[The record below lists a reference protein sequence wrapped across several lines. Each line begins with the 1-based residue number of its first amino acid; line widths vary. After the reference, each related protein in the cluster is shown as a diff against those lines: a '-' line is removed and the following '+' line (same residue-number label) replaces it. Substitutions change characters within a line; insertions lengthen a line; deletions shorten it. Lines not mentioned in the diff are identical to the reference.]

1 MRDVQT
7 MSNDP
12 DSRWER
18 FAAREPYFAVLTAP
32 EYLRQNLTPE
42 RRRAFFESG
51 DALVTSMF
59 RAIELQLSPYFNP
72 SAILEFGCGAG
83 RLAIPLA
90 RRAARNAGSVTAV
103 DRSPA
108 MLDVARREAGEH
120 GVANLQFRTPA
131 EFFSSEQPFDFI
143 TCYFVM
149 QRLPPDQGLPL
160 LAALLDRL
168 TPKGVGVFH
177 IPFRNTAATAVKAL
191 RWLRRAV
198 PGVNAL
204 ANTARRRPAREPF
217 VRLYT
222 YDLAAVF
229 GVMKASGIETMH
241 VVFEPH
247 HGLETALLYVEKPA
261 ERGAGESSEDG
272 GSIDVARLVE
282 QTSIDELNRAAE
294 EYFASITHWDHQLT
308 KPFSQAHEAP
318 TLLIDMAVLMQG
330 LQLTAGSTL
339 LDFGA
344 GTGWFARFLTQLGCR
359 VLLLDVSETALAKA
373 RELYERLPIIGERP
387 APEFLP
393 FDGRTIP
400 LPDASVDRVLSF
412 HAFHHVPNPMAILQ
426 ELGRVLRPGGIAG
439 FAEPGPRHSRSPVS
453 QFEMRNYRVVEN
465 DVDVHAIWRAAKACG
480 FRDLQLAVFHGP
492 PYQVSLEDFE
502 DFLAGGTATAPWA
515 TSTRVFLRNART
527 FFLTKAGAERVDSRR
542 ADGLACHI
550 HVPAIDKPF
559 RAGAPIVID
568 ALATNTGTSTWLPW
582 TASHGGVGC
591 GAHLYD
597 GSGTLLEFDAGVS
610 PIGDPPQEVAP
621 GETIA
626 VRVRVPSQRAG
637 RYIVELDCVAAHVS
651 WFAPLGSRPVR
662 VEITVASSADAVAG
676 SADL

>member
-1 MRDVQT
+1 VPA
-7 MSNDP
+7 NDP
-12 DSRWER
+12 DPRWER
-18 FAAREPYFAVLTAP
+18 FAAREPYFAVLTAA

-51 DALVTSMF
+51 DALVASMF
-59 RAIELQLSPYFNP
+59 RVIELQLSPYFNP
-72 SAILEFGCGAG
+72 SAILEYGCGTG

-108 MLDVARREAGEH
+108 MLDAARREAGEH
-120 GVANLQFRTPA
+120 GVANVQFRTPVELFA
-131 EFFSSEQPFDFI
+131 GKQTFDFI

-149 QRLPPDQGLPL
+149 QRLPPEEGLPL
-160 LAALLDRL
+160 LAGLLDRL

-177 IPFRNTAATAVKAL
+177 IPFRNTASTALKTL
-191 RWLRRAV
+191 RWLRSAV

-204 ANTARRRPAREPF
+204 ANTARRRPAGEPF
-217 VRLYT
+217 VRPYT

-229 GVMKASGIETMH
+229 GVMKAGGIETMH

-247 HGLETALLYVEKPA
+247 QGLETALLYVEKPA
-261 ERGAGESSEDG
+261 ERGAGGSSEDD
-272 GSIDVARLVE
+272 GSIDVAELVE
-282 QTSIDELNRAAE
+282 QTSIDQLNRAAE
-294 EYFASITHWDHQLT
+294 EYFASITNWDHQLT

-318 TLLIDMAVLMQG
+318 SLLIDMAVLLQG
-330 LQLTAGSTL
+330 LQLTAGATV

-359 VLLLDVSETALAKA
+359 VWLLDVSETALAKA
-373 RELYERLPIIGERP
+373 RELYERLPIIGDRP

-412 HAFHHVPNPMAILQ
+412 HAFHHVPHPVAILQ

-439 FAEPGPRHSRSPVS
+439 FAEPGPRHSRGPVS

-465 DVDVHAIWRAAKACG
+465 DIDVHAIWRAARACG

-502 DFLAGGTATAPWA
+502 DLLAGGTATAPWV

-559 RAGAPIVID
+559 GAGAPIVID
-568 ALATNTGTSTWLPW
+568 ALVTNAGTSTWLPW
-582 TASHGGVGC
+582 AAGRGGVGC

-597 GSGTLLEFDAGVS
+597 GSGTLVEFDASVS
-610 PIGDPPQEVAP
+610 PIGDLPREVAP

-626 VRVRVPSQRAG
+626 VRVGVPPQRPG

-651 WFAPLGSRPVR
+651 WFAPLGSRPAR
-662 VEITVASSADAVAG
+662 VTITVET
-676 SADL
+676 

>member
-1 MRDVQT
+1 MPT
-7 MSNDP
+7 DP
-12 DSRWER
+12 NPDWER

-51 DALVTSMF
+51 EALVASMF

-72 SAILEFGCGAG
+72 SAILEYGCGAG

-90 RRAARNAGSVTAV
+90 RRAGRNAGWVTAV

-108 MLDVARREAGEH
+108 MLDAARREADEH
-120 GVANLQFRTPA
+120 GVSNVRFRTPA
-131 EFFSSEQPFDFI
+131 ELFSGSRETFDFI

-160 LAALLDRL
+160 LAGLLDRL

-177 IPFRNTAATAVKAL
+177 IPFRSTASTALTAL
-191 RWLRRAV
+191 RWLRSAV

-217 VRLYT
+217 VRSYT

-229 GVMKASGIETMH
+229 GVMKAGGIETMH
-241 VVFEPH
+241 VAFEPH
-247 HGLETALLYVEKPA
+247 EGLETALLYVEKPA
-261 ERGAGESSEDG
+261 ERGAGASSEDG
-272 GSIDVARLVE
+272 ALVDVAELVE
-282 QTSIDELNRAAE
+282 QTSIEELNRAAE
-294 EYFASITHWDHQLT
+294 EYFASIANWDHQLT

-330 LQLTAGSTL
+330 LQLTAGATV

-373 RELYERLPIIGERP
+373 RELYERLPIIGDRP
-387 APEFLP
+387 APEFLR
-393 FDGRTIP
+393 FDGRTLP

-412 HAFHHVPNPMAILQ
+412 HAFHHVPHPVAILQ

-465 DVDVHAIWRAAKACG
+465 DVDVHAIWRAARACG
-480 FRDLQLAVFHGP
+480 FGDLQLAVFHGP
-492 PYQVSLEDFE
+492 PYHVSLEDFE

-527 FFLTKAGAERVDSRR
+527 FFLTKSGAERVDSRR

-550 HVPAIDKPF
+550 HVAPIEQAVPV
-559 RAGAPIVID
+559 GAPIVID
-568 ALATNTGTSTWLPW
+568 TLLTNTGTSTWLPW
-582 TASHGGVGC
+582 TAAYGGVGC
-591 GAHLYD
+591 GVHLYD
-597 GSGTLLEFDAGVS
+597 GSGTLVEFDAGVS
-610 PIGDPPQEVAP
+610 PIGNPPREVAP
-621 GETIA
+621 GETVA
-626 VRVRVPSQRAG
+626 VRVSVAPQPAG
-637 RYIVELDCVAAHVS
+637 RYIIELDCVAAHVS
-651 WFAPLGSRPVR
+651 WFAPLGSRPAR
-662 VEITVASSADAVAG
+662 VTIICSDHQ
-676 SADL
+676 L

>member
-1 MRDVQT
+1 MPT
-7 MSNDP
+7 DP
-12 DSRWER
+12 EADWER

-51 DALVTSMF
+51 DALVASMF

-72 SAILEFGCGAG
+72 SAILEYGCGAG

-90 RRAARNAGSVTAV
+90 RRAARNAGLVTAV

-108 MLDVARREAGEH
+108 MLDAARREAGEH
-120 GVANLQFRTPA
+120 GVSNVQFRTPA
-131 EFFSSEQPFDFI
+131 ELFSSGGQTFDFI

-160 LAALLDRL
+160 LASLLDRL
-168 TPKGVGVFH
+168 TPKGVAVFH
-177 IPFRNTAATAVKAL
+177 IPFRSTASSALTAL
-191 RWLRRAV
+191 RWLRSAV
-198 PGVNAL
+198 PGMNAL
-204 ANTARRRPAREPF
+204 VNTARRRPAGEPF
-217 VRLYT
+217 VRSYT

-229 GVMKASGIETMH
+229 GVLKAGGIETMH
-241 VVFEPH
+241 LVFEPH
-247 HGLETALLYVEKPA
+247 EGLETALLYVEKPA
-261 ERGAGESSEDG
+261 VRGAGASNDDAA
-272 GSIDVARLVE
+272 SIDVAELVE
-282 QTSIDELNRAAE
+282 QTSIEELNRAAE
-294 EYFASITHWDHQLT
+294 EYFASIANWDHQLT
-308 KPFSQAHEAP
+308 KPFSQPHEAP
-318 TLLIDMAVLMQG
+318 TLLIDMAVLLQG
-330 LQLTAGSTL
+330 LQLTAGATV

-373 RELYERLPIIGERP
+373 RELYERLPIIGDRP
-387 APEFLP
+387 SPEFLR
-393 FDGRTIP
+393 FDGRTVP

-412 HAFHHVPNPMAILQ
+412 HAFHHVPHPVAILQ

-492 PYQVSLEDFE
+492 PYHVSLEDFE

-527 FFLTKAGAERVDSRR
+527 FFLTKSGAERVDSRR

-550 HVPAIDKPF
+550 HVAPIEHAV

-568 ALATNTGTSTWLPW
+568 ALLTNTGTSTWLPW
-582 TASHGGVGC
+582 TADRGGVGC

-597 GSGTLLEFDAGVS
+597 GSGTLVEFDAGVS
-610 PIGDPPQEVAP
+610 PIGDSPREVAP
-621 GETIA
+621 GETVA
-626 VRVRVPSQRAG
+626 VRVQVPPQPAG

-651 WFAPLGSRPVR
+651 WFAPLGSRPAR
-662 VEITVASSADAVAG
+662 VTIAVTE
-676 SADL
+676 

>member
-1 MRDVQT
+1 MPT
-7 MSNDP
+7 DP
-12 DSRWER
+12 EADWER

-51 DALVTSMF
+51 DALVASMF

-72 SAILEFGCGAG
+72 SAILEYGCGAG

-90 RRAARNAGSVTAV
+90 RRAARNAGLVTAV

-108 MLDVARREAGEH
+108 MLDAARREAGEH
-120 GVANLQFRTPA
+120 GVSNVQFRTPA
-131 EFFSSEQPFDFI
+131 ELFSSGGQTFDFI

-160 LAALLDRL
+160 LASLLDRL
-168 TPKGVGVFH
+168 TPKGVAVFH
-177 IPFRNTAATAVKAL
+177 IPFRSTASSALTAL
-191 RWLRRAV
+191 RWLRSAV
-198 PGVNAL
+198 PGMNAL
-204 ANTARRRPAREPF
+204 VNTARRRPAGEPF
-217 VRLYT
+217 VRSYT

-229 GVMKASGIETMH
+229 GVLKAGGIETMH
-241 VVFEPH
+241 LVFEPH
-247 HGLETALLYVEKPA
+247 EGLETALLYVEKPA
-261 ERGAGESSEDG
+261 ERGAGASNDDAA
-272 GSIDVARLVE
+272 SIDVAELVE
-282 QTSIDELNRAAE
+282 QTSIEELNRAAE
-294 EYFASITHWDHQLT
+294 EYFASIANWDHQLT
-308 KPFSQAHEAP
+308 KPFSQPHEAP
-318 TLLIDMAVLMQG
+318 TLLIDMAVLLQG
-330 LQLTAGSTL
+330 LQLTAGATV

-373 RELYERLPIIGERP
+373 RELYERLPIIGDRP
-387 APEFLP
+387 SPEFLR
-393 FDGRTIP
+393 FDGRTVP

-412 HAFHHVPNPMAILQ
+412 HAFHHVPHPVAILQ

-465 DVDVHAIWRAAKACG
+465 DVDVHAIWRAARASG

-492 PYQVSLEDFE
+492 PYHVSLEDFE

-527 FFLTKAGAERVDSRR
+527 FFLTKSGAERVDSRR

-550 HVPAIDKPF
+550 HVAPIEHAV

-568 ALATNTGTSTWLPW
+568 ALLTNTGTSTWLPW
-582 TASHGGVGC
+582 TADRGGVGC

-597 GSGTLLEFDAGVS
+597 GSGTLVEFDAGVS
-610 PIGDPPQEVAP
+610 PIGDSPREVAP
-621 GETIA
+621 DETVA
-626 VRVRVPSQRAG
+626 VRVQVPPQPAG

-651 WFAPLGSRPVR
+651 WFAPLGSRPAR
-662 VEITVASSADAVAG
+662 VTIAVTE
-676 SADL
+676 